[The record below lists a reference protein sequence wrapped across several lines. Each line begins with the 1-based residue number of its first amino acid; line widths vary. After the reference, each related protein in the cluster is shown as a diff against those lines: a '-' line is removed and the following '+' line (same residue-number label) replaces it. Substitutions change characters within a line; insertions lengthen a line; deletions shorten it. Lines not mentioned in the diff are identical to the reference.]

1 MQALFWNVTPEA
13 NVINPC
19 EGFNAPL
26 SATKAP
32 KKDGKGYESIRSIS
46 ISSGM
51 KWLKNISA
59 CIPFADLPF

>member
-1 MQALFWNVTPEA
+1 MSFIPES

-19 EGFNAPL
+19 RSFNVPL

-32 KKDGKGYESIRSIS
+32 PKDGKDYESIRSIS

>member
-1 MQALFWNVTPEA
+1 MFLYQL
-13 NVINPC
+13 
-19 EGFNAPL
+19 L
-26 SATKAP
+26 KLP
-32 KKDGKGYESIRSIS
+32 KKDGKDYESIRSIS